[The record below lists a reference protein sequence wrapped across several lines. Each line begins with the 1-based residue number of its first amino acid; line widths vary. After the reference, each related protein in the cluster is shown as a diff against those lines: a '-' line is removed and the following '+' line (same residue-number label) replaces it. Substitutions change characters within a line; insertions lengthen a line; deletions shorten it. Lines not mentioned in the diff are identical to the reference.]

1 MARKKRKAAS
11 GKKTKQELL
20 TLRQRLDSLL
30 GRAKRAEREVEAR
43 YAKQMQALRAKQA
56 QAKKAVQKLGR
67 RSAAAAPSLKSGLQ
81 RAWADLNDAVRQAA
95 ANFRKTT

>member
-11 GKKTKQELL
+11 GKKSKQELQ

-30 GRAKRAEREVEAR
+30 GQAKRAERDVQAR
-43 YAKQMQALRAKQA
+43 YARQMQVLRAKQA

-95 ANFRKTT
+95 ANFRKTN